1 MEGTDIYRAT
11 NSLRARSS
19 TVWRNSG
26 VEVFSKSSREEDD
39 EEALK
44 WAALEKLPT
53 YNRLR
58 KGLLTTSHGAAN
70 EIDVTDLAFQ
80 EKQKLLDRLV
90 KVAEEDNEGFLLK
103 VKERVDRVGL
113 DIPTIEV
120 RYQNLKIDAEAFVG
134 GRALPS
140 FI

>member
-19 TVWRNSG
+19 TVWRQSG

-58 KGLLTTSHGAAN
+58 KGLLTASHGGAH
-70 EIDVTDLAFQ
+70 EVDVGDLAFQ
-80 EKQKLLDRLV
+80 EKQKLLERLV

-103 VKERVDRVGL
+103 VKERVDR
-113 DIPTIEV
+113 
-120 RYQNLKIDAEAFVG
+120 YAFLF
-134 GRALPS
+134 AS
-140 FI
+140 FLSYSVFKR

>member
-19 TVWRNSG
+19 TVWRQSG

-58 KGLLTTSHGAAN
+58 KGLLTASHGAAH
-70 EIDVTDLAFQ
+70 EVDVGDLAFQ
-80 EKQKLLDRLV
+80 EKQKLLERLV

-103 VKERVDRVGL
+103 VKERVDRYV
-113 DIPTIEV
+113 D
-120 RYQNLKIDAEAFVG
+120 KILFCF
-134 GRALPS
+134 LH
-140 FI
+140 F

>member
-11 NSLRARSS
+11 NSLRAQSS
-19 TVWRNSG
+19 TIWRNSG

-80 EKQKLLDRLV
+80 EKQKLLERLV

-103 VKERVDRVGL
+103 VKERVDRYIVKSTFSCLITLFTLCL
-113 DIPTIEV
+113 DK
-120 RYQNLKIDAEAFVG
+120 QLN
-134 GRALPS
+134 
-140 FI
+140 

>member
-11 NSLRARSS
+11 NSLRAQSS
-19 TVWRNSG
+19 TIWRNSG

-80 EKQKLLDRLV
+80 EKQKLLERLV
-90 KVAEEDNEGFLLK
+90 KVAEEDNERFLLK
-103 VKERVDRVGL
+103 VKERVDRYIVKSTFSCLIALFTLCL
-113 DIPTIEV
+113 DK
-120 RYQNLKIDAEAFVG
+120 QLN
-134 GRALPS
+134 
-140 FI
+140 